1 MRSATD
7 TPLVRDYTPVVERV
21 EAAGHPTDRLGQVQG
36 LPVLTA
42 RVGAGDASILLIAGT
57 HGDEPAT
64 VEAALQTLEQEDS
77 AWTHGLT
84 VDVLPCTN
92 PTGYVRHIRETWVPG
107 GTAGADVNWSFDR
120 DDVPEVNLLRDW
132 LRGRRYD
139 AVVDFHE
146 DWETPGFYLYEHR
159 HGVPAAGPAMIAAV
173 APVCAINRDAEIEGW
188 PSKEGV
194 VTADSSRERLAR
206 GDGFPLVLLRDHTP
220 HKLTTETPTELP
232 METRVRA
239 HRAALDALLRHYSMR
254 QHAVARG
261 TA

>member
-1 MRSATD
+1 VRSTTD
-7 TPLVRDYTPVVERV
+7 TPLVRNYDPVVARV
-21 EAAGHPTDRLGQVQG
+21 DAAGHPTECLGEVAG
-36 LPVLTA
+36 MPVLTA
-42 RVGAGDASILLIAGT
+42 RVGSGEATILLIAGT

-64 VEAALQTLEQEDS
+64 VEAALQTLEQDDT
-77 AWTHGLT
+77 AWTQGLT

-92 PTGYVRHIRETWVPG
+92 PTGFVRHTRETHVSG
-107 GTAGADVNWSFDR
+107 GAGADVNWSFDR

-173 APVCAINRDAEIEGW
+173 EPVCAINRDAEIEGW
-188 PSKEGV
+188 PSREGV

-232 METRVRA
+232 MHTRVQA
-239 HRAALDALLRHYSMR
+239 HRAALAALLRHYSTPQPAAPGR
-254 QHAVARG
+254 DG
-261 TA
+261 